1 MNGSTLQRT
10 KTNLFFQLLLLEL
23 TSLRALTSNFQGK
36 RNAALVAFFLVT
48 GQQLAGV
55 LSPLSGGC
63 HLLHPSRR
71 WGEQEKIYIK

>member
-23 TSLRALTSNFQGK
+23 TSLPAPTSNFQGK
-36 RNAALVAFFLVT
+36 MNVALVAFFLVT

-55 LSPLSGGC
+55 LSPVSGGC